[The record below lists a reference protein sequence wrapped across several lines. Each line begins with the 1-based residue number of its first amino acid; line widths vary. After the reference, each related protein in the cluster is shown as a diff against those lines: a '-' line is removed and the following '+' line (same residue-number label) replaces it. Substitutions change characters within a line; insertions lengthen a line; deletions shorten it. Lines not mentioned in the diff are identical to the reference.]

1 MGKLDETPGWVWPL
15 TTLNPL
21 SERERRI
28 PKTHAAVPALRASVR
43 VETLGAFRGTGLV
56 DLCFFWGFRTPQAA
70 ARKTGTPSGKKV
82 SPQTTG
88 TIDQFVKSTAPPSPS
103 PLR

>member
-1 MGKLDETPGWVWPL
+1 MGLAPH
-15 TTLNPL
+15 NP
-21 SERERRI
+21 E
-28 PKTHAAVPALRASVR
+28 PFVRARAPNPEDSCGR

-88 TIDQFVKSTAPPSPS
+88 TIDQFVKSTAVAQDGSDTRVHRAS
-103 PLR
+103 AAGV